1 MIYSGSTPEKGIPS
15 VMRRET
21 VENRSD
27 SNNIPLWKKLG
38 AGTAAALSLMLPS
51 ACTSD
56 ALPPAPGPTAVETTE
71 QPKTQAE
78 INQEIIDSYTIDMN
92 IVPYDLLERFM
103 KEMRLEHG
111 SRPAEVHDVPEYWQE
126 FQEPKERHDGME
138 MYELD
143 VSRFDQFN
151 INLKVLANILHVNRV
166 NMGEE
171 DYSDSNQQR
180 IVKAAAQDVVGN
192 MSLSPSEGEPDNNA
206 TKDVVV
212 RAIRGFVQDVPA
224 DSVIS
229 NVEIS
234 LARVVPEDAEYSGTF
249 ANFTILH
256 ADGSEDSQEIMLSD
270 RVPDLFQN
278 LNEPTEPFD
287 FEEAYYGSS
296 VIGFRYN
303 PDGTLLK

>member
-1 MIYSGSTPEKGIPS
+1 
-15 VMRRET
+15 MRPT
-21 VENRSD
+21 VEKRGD
-27 SNNIPLWKKLG
+27 SNNTPLWKKLG

-234 LARVVPEDAEYSGTF
+234 LARVVPEDAPALGQATNDEGDELNTSIEELNLTART
-249 ANFTILH
+249 ANALINNDIRTVHDLVTLSEQDLRELKGF
-256 ADGSEDSQEIMLSD
+256 GSKALDEVKDKLAELE
-270 RVPDLFQN
+270 L
-278 LNEPTEPFD
+278 
-287 FEEAYYGSS
+287 
-296 VIGFRYN
+296 
-303 PDGTLLK
+303 

>member
-1 MIYSGSTPEKGIPS
+1 MIYSGDTPEKGIPS
-15 VMRRET
+15 VMRPT
-21 VENRSD
+21 VENQSD
-27 SNNIPLWKKLG
+27 SNNTPLWKKLG

-56 ALPPAPGPTAVETTE
+56 ALPPASGPTAVETTE

-92 IVPYDLLERFM
+92 IVASNLLERFM

-111 SRPAEVHDVPEYWQE
+111 SRPAEVHDVPEYLQE
-126 FQEPKERHDGME
+126 AQEPKERHDGMM
-138 MYELD
+138 MYEHD
-143 VSRFDQFN
+143 VSRFNQFN
-151 INLKVLANILHVNRV
+151 TNLKVLANILHVN
-166 NMGEE
+166 MGEG
-171 DYSDSNQQR
+171 DYSESSQGR
-180 IVKAAAQDVVGN
+180 IVTTAAQDVVGDI
-192 MSLSPSEGEPDNNA
+192 SFSRSVGEEYNDA
-206 TKDVVV
+206 TQDVTV
-212 RAIRGFVQDVPA
+212 RAILGFVRDVPV

-229 NVEIS
+229 DVEIS
-234 LARVVPEDAEYSGTF
+234 LVRVVPGDAEYSGTF

-256 ADGSEDSQEIMLSD
+256 ADGSEYSQEIMLSD